1 MKRFCFTTLIAFA
14 LAAVVSCQSED
25 GIQKL
30 AAPSPV
36 LVTAGQYDATFI
48 WETVKNAESYELVL
62 NDGQSFN
69 VKGVSYTLENLEEAT
84 EYTIKM
90 RALAPEGST
99 TWQNSDYG
107 TPLKFATAGKRELAK
122 PVLKATDVLSHT
134 FTISWSPVRN
144 AVKYVYVI
152 GDGPEQETFETSF
165 VVEDLNYFTEYPVK
179 VKAVPS
185 DDMSGVLAESQ
196 WATMTVKTENVTEL
210 ARPVLKS
217 SAIQA
222 TEFTVMWDA
231 VPHAVKYVCEMTGRE
246 PVEVTDTFVTF
257 NELKSQTSYS
267 VTVYAVAA
275 DENLKSPRAT
285 ITVTTKKGP
294 SPDDKG
300 GNLGDF
306 EEKPIF

>member
-99 TWQNSDYG
+99 AWLDSDYSS
-107 TPLKFATAGKRELAK
+107 PLKFATAGKKQLAK
-122 PVLKATDVLSHT
+122 PMLKASDVLSHS
-134 FTISWSPVRN
+134 FTMSWTAVRN
-144 AVKYVYVI
+144 AVKYIYVV
-152 GDGPEQETFETSF
+152 GDGPEQEIYETKFTLSN
-165 VVEDLNYFTEYPVK
+165 LNYFTEYSVK

-185 DDMSGVLAESQ
+185 DEMSGLLSESE

-210 ARPVLKS
+210 AGLSLKS

-222 TEFTVMWDA
+222 TEFTVTWDPL
-231 VPHAVKYVCEMTGRE
+231 PHAVKYVCELNGRQ

-257 NELKSQTSYS
+257 DGLKSQTSYS
-267 VTVYAVAA
+267 VVVYAVAA
-275 DENLKSPRAT
+275 DADLKSPRAT
-285 ITVTTKKGP
+285 ISVTTKKGP
-294 SPDDKG
+294 SADDKG
-300 GNLGDF
+300 GNLSDF

>member
-185 DDMSGVLAESQ
+185 DDMSGVLD
-196 WATMTVKTENVTEL
+196 
-210 ARPVLKS
+210 RKS
-217 SAIQA
+217 
-222 TEFTVMWDA
+222 V
-231 VPHAVKYVCEMTGRE
+231 V
-246 PVEVTDTFVTF
+246 
-257 NELKSQTSYS
+257 
-267 VTVYAVAA
+267 
-275 DENLKSPRAT
+275 
-285 ITVTTKKGP
+285 
-294 SPDDKG
+294 
-300 GNLGDF
+300 
-306 EEKPIF
+306 